1 MLHGILIY
9 FVSSDLSSAI
19 DKSPRNLYFSL
30 EAIISIRDELFDSLG
45 ER

>member
-1 MLHGILIY
+1 MLHDIFIY
-9 FVSSDLSSAI
+9 FISSNLSSAI
-19 DKSPRNLYFSL
+19 DKSSRNLYFSL